1 MFSNFIRTLP
11 LLILITNFL
20 ACGDKK
26 PQGDG
31 MEKPIADAF
40 LKLINNGKTEEAW
53 DSTSVEFK
61 SYMGKAQFQST
72 VTMNPFLKK
81 ALTFDKTEKDAQSK
95 VLTYCSYKEAMSKK
109 TIVVIVGPDQDA
121 VRVQGMKIE

>member
-20 ACGDKK
+20 ACSDKK

-81 ALTFDKTEKDAQSK
+81 ALTFDKAEKDAQSK
-95 VLTYCSYKEAMSKK
+95 VLTYCSYKEAISKK
-109 TIVVIVGPDQDA
+109 TIVVIVGPDPDA

>member
-81 ALTFDKTEKDAQSK
+81 ALTFDKAEKDAQSK
-95 VLTYCSYKEAMSKK
+95 VLTHCSYKEAISKK

>member
-95 VLTYCSYKEAMSKK
+95 VLTYCSYKEAISKK

>member
-11 LLILITNFL
+11 LLILMTNFL

-95 VLTYCSYKEAMSKK
+95 VLTYCSYKEAISKK

>member
-81 ALTFDKTEKDAQSK
+81 ALTFDKTEKNAQSK
-95 VLTYCSYKEAMSKK
+95 VLTYCSYKEAISKK

>member
-1 MFSNFIRTLP
+1 
-11 LLILITNFL
+11 
-20 ACGDKK
+20 
-26 PQGDG
+26 

-95 VLTYCSYKEAMSKK
+95 VLTYCSYKEAISKK

>member
-31 MEKPIADAF
+31 MEKPIADTF

-81 ALTFDKTEKDAQSK
+81 ALTFDKAEKDAQSK
-95 VLTYCSYKEAMSKK
+95 VLTYCSYKEAISKK

>member
-1 MFSNFIRTLP
+1 
-11 LLILITNFL
+11 
-20 ACGDKK
+20 
-26 PQGDG
+26 

-40 LKLINNGKTEEAW
+40 LKLINNEKTEEAW

-81 ALTFDKTEKDAQSK
+81 ALTFYKTEKDAQSK
-95 VLTYCSYKEAMSKK
+95 VLTYCSYKEAISKK

>member
-11 LLILITNFL
+11 LLILMTNFL

-81 ALTFDKTEKDAQSK
+81 ALTFDKTEKNAQSK
-95 VLTYCSYKEAMSKK
+95 VLTYCSYKEAISKK

>member
-11 LLILITNFL
+11 LLILMTNFL

-81 ALTFDKTEKDAQSK
+81 ALTFDKAEKDAQSK
-95 VLTYCSYKEAMSKK
+95 VLTYCSYKEAISKK
-109 TIVVIVGPDQDA
+109 TIVVIVGPDPDA

>member
-26 PQGDG
+26 PQSDG

-81 ALTFDKTEKDAQSK
+81 ALTFDKTEKNAQSK
-95 VLTYCSYKEAMSKK
+95 VLTYCSYKEAISKK

>member
-26 PQGDG
+26 PLGDG

-95 VLTYCSYKEAMSKK
+95 VLTYCSYKEAISKK

>member
-81 ALTFDKTEKDAQSK
+81 TLTFDKTEKDAQSK
-95 VLTYCSYKEAMSKK
+95 VLTYCSYKEAISKK

>member
-81 ALTFDKTEKDAQSK
+81 ALTFDKAEKDAQSK
-95 VLTYCSYKEAMSKK
+95 VLTYCSYKEAISKK

>member
-81 ALTFDKTEKDAQSK
+81 VLTFDKAEKDAQSK
-95 VLTYCSYKEAMSKK
+95 VLTYCSYKEAISKK
-109 TIVVIVGPDQDA
+109 TIVVIVGPDPDA

>member
-26 PQGDG
+26 PQGAG

-81 ALTFDKTEKDAQSK
+81 ALTFDKAEKDAQSK
-95 VLTYCSYKEAMSKK
+95 VLTYCSYKEAISKK

>member
-81 ALTFDKTEKDAQSK
+81 ALTFDKAEKDAQSK
-95 VLTYCSYKEAMSKK
+95 VLTYCSYKEAISKK
-109 TIVVIVGPDQDA
+109 TIVVIVGPDPDA

>member
-81 ALTFDKTEKDAQSK
+81 VLTFDKAEKDAQSK
-95 VLTYCSYKEAMSKK
+95 VLTYCSYKEAISKK